1 MIFSLN
7 PVYNVPAFE
16 VEPISTASKKLPVE
30 ISLTSP
36 VYLLISLA
44 DITKISPLLGFII
57 TKYILLK

>member
-16 VEPISTASKKLPVE
+16 VEPISKKLPVE

-36 VYLLISLA
+36 VSLLISLA

>member
-30 ISLTSP
+30 ISL
-36 VYLLISLA
+36 LISLA